1 MFYFIKKKLLFD
13 TKELFRWFT
22 QIVYKTDWSAS
33 QYTIDK
39 GFISIILNH
48 RNKTNKLTE
57 RLKHEGNE

>member
-13 TKELFRWFT
+13 TKELFPHGT

-33 QYTIDK
+33 QYIDK

-57 RLKHEGNE
+57 RFKTRRK